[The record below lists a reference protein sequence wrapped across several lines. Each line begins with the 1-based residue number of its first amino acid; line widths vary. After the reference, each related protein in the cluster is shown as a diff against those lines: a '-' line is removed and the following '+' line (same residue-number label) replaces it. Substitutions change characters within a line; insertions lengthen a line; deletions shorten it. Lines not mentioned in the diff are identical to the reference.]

1 MAKTIVGVD
10 IGATSIRAVEVAGA
24 GTAKPTVLRYGSI
37 ELPDGAVKRGEVI
50 EPNTVG
56 NALKRLWS
64 TTKFG
69 TKSVVLGMGNQR
81 VLARDLTV
89 PQQPLALIRE
99 SLPFQIQDLLPMPVS
114 EAVYD
119 FYPLRAEQQDGKD
132 VVHGILVAAVKE
144 TVMTNL
150 SAARIAGLK
159 PVGVDLIPFAL
170 TRLMSRTE
178 AGSGRVVL
186 LDIGAD
192 TTSFVVV
199 DNGVPQFVRLIGMGG
214 GDITRALVGRLGMTE
229 PDAEA
234 AKRAL
239 GLATEGVRDEH
250 RPIVEVIYEVAGELI
265 TSVRNT
271 ITFVQNTHSVAPPER
286 IVLSGKASAL
296 PGLARAIADYTRIPV
311 AIAKPFDSIP
321 IKTAA
326 KKQDAVDHD
335 TLQVALGLA
344 IGAAA

>member
-24 GTAKPTVLRYGSI
+24 GTAKPTVVRVGTVDVP
-37 ELPDGAVKRGEVI
+37 EGAIKRGEVV

-64 TTKFG
+64 TAKFG
-69 TKSVVLGMGNQR
+69 SKHVVLGVGNQR

-89 PQQPLALIRE
+89 PQQPLPLIRE
-99 SLPFQIQDLLPMPVS
+99 SLPFHVQDLLPMPVS
-114 EAVYD
+114 EAVFD
-119 FYPLRAEQQDGKD
+119 FYPLRAEQQEQGA

-150 SAARIAGLK
+150 SAARLAGLK
-159 PVGVDLIPFAL
+159 PIGVDLIPFAL

-178 AGSGRVVL
+178 AGQGRVVL
-186 LDIGAD
+186 LDIGAE
-192 TTSFVVV
+192 TTSFVVAV
-199 DNGVPQFVRLIGMGG
+199 DGIPQFVRLIGMGG
-214 GDITRALVGRLGMTE
+214 SDVTRAIVSRLGMSET
-229 PDAEA
+229 DAEA

-239 GLATEGVRDEH
+239 GLTTQGVREEH
-250 RPIVEVIYEVAGELI
+250 RPIVEVIYDVTGELI

-271 ITFVQNTHSVAPPER
+271 ISFVGNAQSVGSLER
-286 IVLSGKASAL
+286 IVMSGNASRL
-296 PGLARAIADYTRIPV
+296 PGLAAALSDFTRIPV
-311 AIAKPFDSIP
+311 VVAEPFDSVAM
-321 IKTAA
+321 KGSA
-326 KKQDAVDHD
+326 KKVDGID
-335 TLQVALGLA
+335 TGSLQVALGLA

>member
-1 MAKTIVGVD
+1 MAKTIVGID
-10 IGATSIRAVEVAGA
+10 IGATSIRAVEVVGA
-24 GTAKPTVLRYGSI
+24 GSANPTVVRVGSI
-37 ELPDGAVKRGEVI
+37 DVPEGAVKRGEVI

-64 TTKFG
+64 TAKFG
-69 TKSVVLGMGNQR
+69 SKDVVLGVGNQR

-119 FYPLRAEQQDGKD
+119 FYPLREDQVDGRP

-170 TRLMSRTE
+170 TRLMSRTD
-178 AGSGRVVL
+178 AGTGRVVL
-186 LDIGAD
+186 LDIGAE

-199 DNGVPQFVRLIGMGG
+199 VDGVPQFVRLIGMGG
-214 GDITRALVGRLGMTE
+214 SDINRALVGRLGMTE
-229 PDAEA
+229 ADAEA

-271 ITFVQNTHSVAPPER
+271 ITFVQNTQSLGHPER
-286 IVLSGKASAL
+286 IVVSGKASSL
-296 PGLARAIADYTRIPV
+296 PGLARALADYTRIPV
-311 AIAKPFDSIP
+311 AIAQPFESVTV
-321 IKTAA
+321 KNSA
-326 KKQDAVDHD
+326 KKDGVDPE

>member
-1 MAKTIVGVD
+1 MAKTIVGID

-24 GTAKPTVLRYGSI
+24 GSANPTVVRVGSI
-37 ELPDGAVKRGEVI
+37 DVPDGAVKRGEVI

-64 TTKFG
+64 TAKFG
-69 TKSVVLGMGNQR
+69 SKDVVLGVGNQR

-114 EAVYD
+114 EAVFD
-119 FYPLRAEQQDGKD
+119 FYPLREEQVDGRP

-170 TRLMSRTE
+170 TRLLSRTE
-178 AGSGRVVL
+178 AGTGRVVL
-186 LDIGAD
+186 LDIGAE
-192 TTSFVVV
+192 TTSFVFVV
-199 DNGVPQFVRLIGMGG
+199 DGVPQFVRLIGMGG
-214 GDITRALVGRLGMTE
+214 ADINRALVGRLGMTE
-229 PDAEA
+229 ADAEA

-271 ITFVQNTHSVAPPER
+271 ITFVQNTQSLGHPER
-286 IVLSGKASAL
+286 IVVSGKASSL
-296 PGLARAIADYTRIPV
+296 PGLARALADYTRIPV
-311 AIAKPFDSIP
+311 AIAQPFDSITV
-321 IKTAA
+321 KNSA
-326 KKQDAVDHD
+326 KKEGVDPD